1 MRRKD
6 MNRDEWKQFL
16 QKELIYAECQCNGHA
31 GKASLLKILDLSEPF
46 AAVFHDK
53 KMILAD
59 LHYSWVQLAMD
70 NDFAWFTAMFDECGR
85 FLQIYIDVTDGN
97 RTDCEVPYFHDLFL
111 DYVICENEVEEL
123 DRREL
128 EDARQSG
135 LIEEETYKAV
145 CRHGG
150 MIREYLNEHLDEV
163 IRLMQEI
170 HDILIQ
176 TDTDMENLPKLQ
188 IETVPQLRIRRKI

>member
-1 MRRKD
+1 
-6 MNRDEWKQFL
+6 
-16 QKELIYAECQCNGHA
+16 
-31 GKASLLKILDLSEPF
+31 
-46 AAVFHDK
+46 
-53 KMILAD
+53 
-59 LHYSWVQLAMD
+59 
-70 NDFAWFTAMFDECGR
+70 
-85 FLQIYIDVTDGN
+85 
-97 RTDCEVPYFHDLFL
+97 VPYFNDLFL

-128 EDARQSG
+128 EDAYLNG

-145 CRHGG
+145 CRHGE
-150 MIREYLNEHLDEV
+150 MIREYLKEHLDEV

-188 IETVPQLRIRRKI
+188 IETVPQLHIRRKI

>member
-16 QKELIYAECQCNGHA
+16 QKELIYADCQCNGHA
-31 GKASLLKILDLSEPF
+31 GKASLLKILDISKPF

-85 FLQIYIDVTDGN
+85 FLQIYIDITDGN
-97 RTDCEVPYFHDLFL
+97 HTAFNVPYFNDLFL
-111 DYVICENEVEEL
+111 DYVICENEVEVL

-128 EDARQSG
+128 EDAYLNG

-145 CRHGG
+145 CRHGE
-150 MIREYLNEHLDEV
+150 MIREYLKEHLDEV

-170 HDILIQ
+170 HDILIPC
-176 TDTDMENLPKLQ
+176 DAEMKNLPKLQ
-188 IETVPQLRIRRKI
+188 IETVPLLRIRRKI